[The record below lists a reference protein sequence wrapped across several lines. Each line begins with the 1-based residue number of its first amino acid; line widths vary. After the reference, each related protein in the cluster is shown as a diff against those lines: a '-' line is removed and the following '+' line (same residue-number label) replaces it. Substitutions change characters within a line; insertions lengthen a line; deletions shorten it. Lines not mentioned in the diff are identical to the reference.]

1 MSWGYG
7 DRVRSEDELYERFE
21 GLTRVL
27 LEDPHMFAYCY
38 TQLTDV
44 FQEKNG
50 VVDFDRGRK
59 LDLARLRAVQER
71 PAAYEQEG

>member
-1 MSWGYG
+1 
-7 DRVRSEDELYERFE
+7 
-21 GLTRVL
+21 
-27 LEDPHMFAYCY
+27 MFAYCY